1 MTSWL
6 SVFSSCFYLKGKS
19 LNTRYENSK
28 SRTTQLSP
36 ITPYAANFVPI
47 THHANNLGPITRHR
61 KSLCTITTGDQTNM
75 KICYEQWFV
84 DIEVVIGNDNM
95 TSLSMIYLHSSYFS
109 SLGVFYHNRSPQQFS
124 SNTCLSIREV
134 SAKFEIFLGEF
145 FIVRNR
151 VKPGQS

>member
-1 MTSWL
+1 MIFTNHGH
-6 SVFSSCFYLKGKS
+6 LKGKS
-19 LNTRYENSK
+19 RNTRYESSK

-47 THHANNLGPITRHR
+47 THHADNLGPITRHR

-95 TSLSMIYLHSSYFS
+95 TSLSMIYLHSHFS
-109 SLGVFYHNRSPQQFS
+109 SLGVFYHNRSRQQFS

-134 SAKFEIFLGEF
+134 SAKFEIFLDEF